1 MTELPNCHEGPPRY
15 YRLRSTMTPQ
25 GWSFVLGEPSD
36 YQEVD
41 EEERN
46 RGPVIVEK
54 GKKTDD

>member
-36 YQEVD
+36 YQEVGED
-41 EEERN
+41 EKD
-46 RGPVIVEK
+46 RGPVIVEDK
-54 GKKTDD
+54 RD